1 MSQSLK
7 PRFAIDLD
15 EIERQLQS
23 AGSGAQQ
30 PAPAPVE
37 APRAAPAPSVSRND
51 PLAELARIVGQ
62 EDPFGNLLA
71 GDRAPAAQRKGPP
84 TFDEL
89 FAPRGEPIRPVHTSD
104 RWSEPSTHQEA
115 ARPYADERPY
125 DGPAYDEQ
133 AAQPAYDPRYDT
145 EPASAYA
152 AQDNAQQYD
161 SGAYES
167 YEGQAQEAAP
177 RKSRKAAL
185 AVASVLGIAALG
197 VGGVVL
203 FGGKGSPIAG
213 EPPLVTATAGP
224 TKVQPQSPGGVE
236 IPNQNKQIYERAAQ
250 DTKTR
255 VVNREEQPV
264 DVRQATRVAPP
275 TPTDAVTTGSAA
287 PAANSSL
294 GEPRRVRTI
303 SIRPDGTVVP
313 DSAPAAATPSPA
325 PTRTA
330 AATPMVMPVTTP
342 TVPTTPVAAPA
353 QPRPAAPVAAPVT
366 AAPST
371 PAANTPAPRPAAAT
385 PAASTS
391 GASPQAAP
399 AAQPQRV
406 AAVAPAAPA
415 AAATAT
421 DAPVSGFSVQLGVA
435 GSEADARKAFQG
447 FQQKFSDLNGQSAL
461 IRKAEVNGNTIYRVR
476 VGPMS
481 REEAT
486 SLCSKLQGS
495 GCFVA
500 KN

>member
-30 PAPAPVE
+30 PAPAPLE
-37 APRAAPAPSVSRND
+37 APRPTPLQGTGRND

-62 EDPFGNLLA
+62 DDPFGSMLA
-71 GDRAPAAQRKGPP
+71 SDRAPAPQRKTPP

-89 FAPRGEPIRPVHTSD
+89 FAPRGEPIHPVHTAD
-104 RWSEPSTHQEA
+104 RWPEPSPRQEA
-115 ARPYADERPY
+115 TQPYADQRAYDDSAYAEAQPY
-125 DGPAYDEQ
+125 GQNAAAPAYDERYEDEQ
-133 AAQPAYDPRYDT
+133 AQAYAGQDDGQRYEAQAYED
-145 EPASAYA
+145 EPA
-152 AQDNAQQYD
+152 
-161 SGAYES
+161 EP
-167 YEGQAQEAAP
+167 AP
-177 RKSRKAAL
+177 RKSRKAMI
-185 AVASVLGIAALG
+185 AVASVLGAAALG

-213 EPPLVTATAGP
+213 EPPLVMATAGP

-250 DTKTR
+250 DTKTK

-264 DVRQATRVAPP
+264 DVRQATRVAAA
-275 TPTDAVTTGSAA
+275 TPDAVTTGSAA
-287 PAANSSL
+287 PAATNSAL

-303 SIRPDGTVVP
+303 TIRPDGTVVP
-313 DSAPAAATPSPA
+313 DSAPAAAAPA
-325 PTRTA
+325 PTT
-330 AATPMVMPVTTP
+330 
-342 TVPTTPVAAPA
+342 PA
-353 QPRPAAPVAAPVT
+353 QPRPAAAVAAPTT

-371 PAANTPAPRPAAAT
+371 PAASTPTPRAAAAT
-385 PAASTS
+385 PATSTG

-399 AAQPQRV
+399 AQQPQRV
-406 AAVAPAAPA
+406 AAVAPAA
-415 AAATAT
+415 AAATAS
-421 DAPVSGFSVQLGVA
+421 DASVGGFSVQLGVA

-461 IRKAEVNGNTIYRVR
+461 IRKAEVNGNTIFRVR

>member
-1 MSQSLK
+1 MSQTLK

-37 APRAAPAPSVSRND
+37 APRAAPAPSAGRND

-62 EDPFGNLLA
+62 EDPFGSLLA
-71 GDRAPAAQRKGPP
+71 AERAPAPQRKGPP

-89 FAPRGEPIRPVHTSD
+89 FAPQGEPIRPVHTAD
-104 RWSEPSTHQEA
+104 RWPEASTRQEA
-115 ARPYADERPY
+115 ARPYADERSY
-125 DGPAYDEQ
+125 EEPAYHEQ
-133 AAQPAYDPRYDT
+133 APQPTYDPRYDA
-145 EPASAYA
+145 EPAQAYG
-152 AQDNAQQYD
+152 AQDPAQHYD
-161 SGAYES
+161 SGAYEA
-167 YEGQAQEAAP
+167 YEGEAPEPAP

-224 TKVQPQSPGGVE
+224 IKVQPQTPGGVE

-264 DVRQATRVAPP
+264 DVRQATRVMP

-287 PAANSSL
+287 PATANAL

-313 DSAPAAATPSPA
+313 DAAPAAAAPAPA

-330 AATPMVMPVTTP
+330 AAAPMPMPMVMPAAAP
-342 TVPTTPVAAPA
+342 AAPVAAPA
-353 QPRPAAPVAAPVT
+353 QPRPATPVAAPVT
-366 AAPST
+366 AASST

-385 PAASTS
+385 PTASTS
-391 GASPQAAP
+391 GASPQATP

-406 AAVAPAAPA
+406 AAVAPVAPA
-415 AAATAT
+415 AT
-421 DAPVSGFSVQLGVA
+421 DAPVGGFSVQLGVA

-447 FQQKFSDLNGQSAL
+447 YQQKFSDLNGQSAL